1 LILLF
6 ELGQA
11 LGRIS
16 AFALIKLHPRMPF
29 RSRKKYAGAACV
41 AAAKNPVQSSRPGSS
56 RSFGEYAL
64 LEDSRYMS
72 QESYLRRDCY
82 PQNPRYFRG
91 LPHAADAT
99 PARVSWHRKKGSSAR

>member
-64 LEDSRYMS
+64 LEDSGYMS
-72 QESYLRRDCY
+72 QE
-82 PQNPRYFRG
+82 RYFAAAITRKTLDSSVAYCRVTTRRRG
-91 LPHAADAT
+91 TVPH
-99 PARVSWHRKKGSSAR
+99 S